1 MKPANLKNYK
11 YINSAIMND
20 LTYLDYFNRFKK
32 IALSIFEWV
41 NLPKSMDARYLEKTL
56 FYQGQASFL
65 YDKNYGFINTQCCSN
80 GYLNIYGLPTSLN
93 CYSFDYHTDRK
104 LYVGLDN
111 ITENRRKYLEDK
123 QCILVM
129 NDWERVPTANTIE
142 LFAYRLYECERT
154 CDVNIKAM
162 KTPIL
167 ILVDDKQRLTLKNL
181 YTQYDGNE
189 PMIFRR

>member
-20 LTYLDYFNRFKK
+20 LTFLDYFNRFKK

-65 YDKNYGFINTQCCSN
+65 YDKKYGFINTQCCSN

-93 CYSFDYHTDRK
+93 CYSYDYNTNRR
-104 LYVGLDN
+104 LYVR
-111 ITENRRKYLEDK
+111 I
-123 QCILVM
+123 
-129 NDWERVPTANTIE
+129 
-142 LFAYRLYECERT
+142 RLYYR
-154 CDVNIKAM
+154 K
-162 KTPIL
+162 
-167 ILVDDKQRLTLKNL
+167 
-181 YTQYDGNE
+181 
-189 PMIFRR
+189 

>member
-1 MKPANLKNYK
+1 MIIIQIEDY
-11 YINSAIMND
+11 MFG
-20 LTYLDYFNRFKK
+20 LDY
-32 IALSIFEWV
+32 
-41 NLPKSMDARYLEKTL
+41 
-56 FYQGQASFL
+56 
-65 YDKNYGFINTQCCSN
+65 
-80 GYLNIYGLPTSLN
+80 
-93 CYSFDYHTDRK
+93 
-104 LYVGLDN
+104 

-167 ILVDDKQRLTLKNL
+167 LLVDDKQRLTLKNL

-189 PMIFRR
+189 PMIFGDKNGLTQEELRAINTQAPFVADKIMIYKRQIWNEALTFLRY